1 MLHSSRIYFFLLKSK
16 NVLKIIKKQLNDF
29 SHHHIDSLARFTLN
43 NLFTLPDSLLDS
55 FLRNWKSVVTWINYY
70 SNFPYT
76 NGFQF
81 SSINNTERQSSLST
95 LTWRRFSYVFR
106 FYTIH
111 PFKGILSAATRSD
124 IDVMLY
130 NDDDDYVDEK
140 NPLIN
145 KENCPRFWAWLPLV
159 EAKEKLQL
167 WKTFTFPSM
176 SRSYC
181 FTTHPIG
188 KHLRLFAYRSFIPI
202 TLLPTCSCYCK
213 CSSSLSAMST
223 PTQRLQRSS
232 DAFWIC
238 INVKVLS
245 CPWSLMSTADL
256 GLFISF
262 KHHFIHKTEHP
273 YAKLIHL
280 CHHSRLRWTYL
291 WHIPLVMF

>member
-1 MLHSSRIYFFLLKSK
+1 MKLKECCYMDQLLLEFPLYKRFSIFFYKQHWKTIITQYLAPFLLC
-16 NVLKIIKKQLNDF
+16 I
-29 SHHHIDSLARFTLN
+29 
-43 NLFTLPDSLLDS
+43 
-55 FLRNWKSVVTWINYY
+55 
-70 SNFPYT
+70 
-76 NGFQF
+76 
-81 SSINNTERQSSLST
+81 
-95 LTWRRFSYVFR
+95 R
-106 FYTIH
+106 FYTIR
-111 PFKGILSAATRSD
+111 PFKAILSAATRSD
-124 IDVMLY
+124 INVMLY

-167 WKTFTFPSM
+167 WKTFTSPSM

-202 TLLPTCSCYCK
+202 TLLRTFSCYCK

-223 PTQRLQRSS
+223 PIQRLQRSS

-256 GLFISF
+256 GLSIRL
-262 KHHFIHKTEHP
+262 KHNFIHKTEHP

-280 CHHSRLRWTYL
+280 CHHRRLRWTQK
-291 WHIPLVMF
+291 ILVHKRHRMCQRRMPWKGCELCQVLYN